1 MFKNVIN
8 DIAYKFSL
16 ATGLAVLVIDIRGN
30 EMSPRYN
37 FTRFCKEVRKYDHL
51 CDACK
56 RCDMIGGLESLK
68 TRNTQIYRCHT
79 GLIDF
84 AIPVVIHDIL
94 IGFVMCGQI
103 KLSNIDE
110 IPHITN
116 HRHNWSGYSGLK
128 ELYDEVQTI
137 TMEKISAA
145 NDILRKVIE
154 GSVPAIS
161 PTSGS
166 VKITDD
172 NVLHVYSQSGIN
184 NDIERAI
191 TFINNNLQGDLSLN
205 NVSYFVDLSPY
216 HFSRKFKSYVGYGFS
231 CYVNKQRISEAK
243 SLLSSTELTVES
255 VSKQS
260 GFNNPSYFIKKFGES
275 CGVPPAEFRRI
286 SVNDKERESAP
297 LNNENI
303 CT

>member
-1 MFKNVIN
+1 MFKDVIN

-16 ATGLAVLVIDIRGN
+16 ATGLAVLVIDIHGN

-37 FTRFCKEVRKYDHL
+37 FTDFCKEVRKHEHL

-68 TRNTQIYRCHT
+68 MKNTQIYRCHT

-103 KLSNIDE
+103 KLQNIDE
-110 IPHITN
+110 IPYVTN
-116 HRHNWSGYSGLK
+116 HRHNWSGYAGLQP
-128 ELYDEVQTI
+128 LYDDIQVV
-137 TMEKISAA
+137 TMEKISASY
-145 NDILRKVIE
+145 DVLKKVID
-154 GSVPAIS
+154 SSIPNTIPS
-161 PTSGS
+161 SGD
-166 VKITDD
+166 VKITDK
-172 NVLHVYSQSGIN
+172 NVLGVYSQSCIN

-191 TFINNNLQGDLSLN
+191 TFINANLKGDLSLN

-216 HFSRKFKSYVGYGFS
+216 HFSRKFKVYQGVGFNA
-231 CYVNKQRISEAK
+231 YVNKQRISEAK
-243 SLLSSTELTVES
+243 SLLASSTLSIES
-255 VSKQS
+255 VSKNS

-275 CGVPPAEFRRI
+275 CGVSPSEFRRI
-286 SVNDKERESAP
+286 SINGGTKTAALLSNVYINA
-297 LNNENI
+297 
-303 CT
+303 